1 MKRSIPAACL
11 ALAFSIGHAQAAT
24 FVVDSLSDDNAGD
37 SNIGDGVCEDL
48 RGGTRCTL
56 RAAIEE
62 ANFTPVFDII
72 QFGVG
77 SYFVINLE
85 SVLPTITAPLHLDGR
100 TEAGYNGS
108 ASDIANAPPRV
119 YLSGHLLGSTPTA
132 DGLRVSGTAGVWV
145 DAVGFTAF
153 PDAAVEV
160 TLVEGLWVN
169 NCWIGIGASGGI
181 AGNGRGLVL
190 DRVENARLGRY
201 FSGSDLVGLG
211 NVISSSAGD
220 GVYVTLGGDN
230 LIAGNRI
237 GTSPDGTLDRGN
249 GGDGIE
255 LVGPN
260 NEIGTTWSGVRAG
273 NRIAHNGG
281 HGVHASLGGGQ
292 RIYSNDIY
300 ANDGNGVRL
309 LGASS
314 WIGRGTS
321 NWTGLGA
328 SSWLGDSGNAIYD
341 NGLAGVRLLG
351 TDHQVNHNVIANNS
365 GRGVEVGSGSG
376 HLIGQNQIYGN
387 GDDGVR
393 LDGDDNTVYAN
404 HIGVVDALTVGNQ
417 NNGVV
422 IVGSGNLLQSNVI
435 GGASGAAGDGVDI
448 VSGDGNWL
456 ALNFIGTRDGVSY
469 LNEALGVR
477 VRAAA
482 TNTRID
488 GNWIGESLHGI
499 GLEGGGSVVC
509 NNSIGI
515 SNDGSDAGNRA
526 EGVWVSGGGNTIGSF
541 GASGTCASGNRIGFN
556 VSDGIEVG
564 SSANIIRDNDIGYVN
579 DAPAGNGA
587 GGILI
592 GTGASDNL
600 VTGNLLAH
608 NANDGVRV
616 GAAASGRNRIEQN
629 SFAANGD
636 IGIDLG
642 DNGITGN
649 DAGDS
654 DSGPNNLQNFPV
666 LLTIASAPGVLNVSY
681 TIDSQITASTYPI
694 DVDFYRAGSGSR
706 QGSVWIGRD
715 TFALAPG
722 TTRATVLTLPPGFP
736 SGDLIAM
743 AIDNDGNSSEFG
755 VPMAY
760 VAQVPSVDIFE
771 DGFE

>member
-1 MKRSIPAACL
+1 MKRSISAAFL
-11 ALAFSIGHAQAAT
+11 AVAFGIGHAQAAT
-24 FVVDSLSDDNAGD
+24 FVVNSLSDDNAGD
-37 SNIGDGVCEDL
+37 SNIGDGICEDL

-62 ANFTPVFDII
+62 ANFTPVFDSLH
-72 QFGVG
+72 FGVG
-77 SYFVINLE
+77 SYFVVNLE
-85 SVLPTITAPLHLDGR
+85 SPLPTITAPLHIDGR
-100 TEAGYNGS
+100 TEAGYNTG
-108 ASDIANAPPRV
+108 ASDLADAPPRV
-119 YLSGHLLGSTPTA
+119 YLSGHLLGATPTA
-132 DGLRVSGTAGVWV
+132 DGLRVNSASVRV

-153 PDAAVEV
+153 PDAAVSA
-160 TLVEGLWVN
+160 TLVDGLRIN
-169 NCWIGIGASGGI
+169 NCWIGVGASGGI
-181 AGNGRGLVL
+181 AGNGRGLML
-190 DRVENARLGRY
+190 DRVENARIGRY
-201 FSGSDLVGLG
+201 FSGGNLVGLG

-220 GVYVTLGGDN
+220 GIYVTLGGNN

-237 GTSPDGTLDRGN
+237 GTSPNGALDRGN

-260 NEIGTTWSGVRAG
+260 NTIGTTESGVLAG
-273 NRIAHNGG
+273 NLIGHNGG

-292 RIYSNDIY
+292 RIYSNDIFGN
-300 ANDGNGVRL
+300 AGNGVHL

-314 WIGRGTS
+314 RIGFATS
-321 NWTGLGA
+321 DQA
-328 SSWLGDSGNAIYD
+328 NAIYD

-351 TDHQVNHNVIANNS
+351 LDHQVNHNVIANNS

-376 HLIGQNQIYGN
+376 HVILDNQIYGN

-393 LDGDDNTVYAN
+393 LDGDDNILN
-404 HIGVVDALTVGNQ
+404 SNRIGLVDNLTVGNQ

-422 IVGSGNLLQSNVI
+422 IVGSGNLLQSNTI

-456 ALNFIGTRDGVSY
+456 VLNLIGTRAGVSY
-469 LNEALGVR
+469 DNDALGVR

-488 GNWIGESLHGI
+488 SNWIGKSLHGI
-499 GLEGGGSVVC
+499 GLEGSGSVVC

-515 SNDGSDAGNRA
+515 SNDGSAAGNRS
-526 EGVWVSGGGNTIGSF
+526 EGVWVTGAGNTIGSF
-541 GASGTCASGNRIGFN
+541 TASGSCASGNRIGFN

-564 SSANIIRDNDIGYVN
+564 SSANIIRDNDIGYVA

-592 GTGASDNL
+592 GAGASDNQ

-616 GAAASGRNRIEQN
+616 GVAAGGRNRIEQN

-649 DAGDS
+649 DAGDA

-666 LLTIASAPGVLNVSY
+666 LLAVTSAPGVLNVSY
-681 TIDSQITASTYPI
+681 TIDSQVTASTYPI

-706 QGSVWIGRD
+706 QGSVWLGRD

-722 TTRATVLTLPPGFP
+722 ATRATVLTLPPGFP
-736 SGDLIAM
+736 SGNLIAM

-760 VAQVPSVDIFE
+760 VAQVPSIDIFE
-771 DGFE
+771 DGFDE

>member
-1 MKRSIPAACL
+1 MKRPLPAACL
-11 ALAFSIGHAQAAT
+11 ALAFSIGQAQAAT
-24 FVVDSLSDDNAGD
+24 FLVNSLSDDNAGD
-37 SNIGDGVCEDL
+37 NNIGDGICEDL

-62 ANFTPVFDII
+62 ANFTPVFDTI

-85 SVLPTITAPLHLDGR
+85 SVLPTITSPLHLDGR

-132 DGLRVSGTAGVWV
+132 DGLRANGTSAVWV

-153 PDAAVEV
+153 PDAAVEATV
-160 TLVEGLWVN
+160 VDGLRVN

-201 FSGSDLVGLG
+201 FSSGNLVGLG

-220 GVYVTLGGDN
+220 GVYVILGGDN

-237 GTSPDGTLDRGN
+237 GTSPNGALDRGN

-260 NEIGTTWSGVRAG
+260 NTIGTTQSGVLAG
-273 NRIAHNGG
+273 NLIGYSGG
-281 HGVHASLGGGQ
+281 HGIHASLVGGQ

-300 ANDGNGVRL
+300 ANAGNGVRL

-314 WIGRGTS
+314 WIGYATDDQ
-321 NWTGLGA
+321 A
-328 SSWLGDSGNAIYD
+328 NAIYD
-341 NGLAGVRLLG
+341 NGLAGVHLLG
-351 TDHQVNHNVIANNS
+351 TDHQVNRNVIANNS
-365 GRGVEVGSGSG
+365 GRGVEVGGGSS
-376 HLIGQNQIYGN
+376 HLISQNRIHGN
-387 GDDGVR
+387 GNDGVR
-393 LDGDDNTVYAN
+393 LDGDDNTVSGN
-404 HIGVVDALTVGNQ
+404 RIGVVDALTVGNQ

-422 IVGSGNLLQSNVI
+422 IVGSGNLLQSNTI

-456 ALNFIGTRDGVSY
+456 ALNFIGTRDGVSHA
-469 LNEALGVR
+469 NEALGVR

-488 GNWIGESLHGI
+488 SNWIGESLHGI

-515 SNDGSDAGNRA
+515 SNDGSDAGNRS
-526 EGVWVSGGGNTIGSF
+526 EGIWVSGGGNTIGSF
-541 GASGTCASGNRIGFN
+541 GASGSCASGNRIGFN

-579 DAPAGNGA
+579 DASAGNGA
-587 GGILI
+587 GGILL
-592 GTGASDNL
+592 GTGASDNQ

-608 NANDGVRV
+608 NGNDGVRV
-616 GAAASGRNRIEQN
+616 GAAAGVRNRIEQN

-649 DAGDS
+649 DAGDG

-666 LLTIASAPGVLNVSY
+666 LLSITSAPGVLNVSY
-681 TIDSQITASTYPI
+681 TIDSQITSSTYPI
-694 DVDFYRAGSGSR
+694 DVDFYRAGSGNR

-722 TTRATVLTLPPGFP
+722 ATRATVLALPPGFP

-743 AIDNDGNSSEFG
+743 AIDNEGNSSEFG

-760 VAQVPSVDIFE
+760 VAQVPSVDIFR